1 MLVFY
6 SNILFILI
14 DYVIYVKNI
23 HIPSASLEL
32 EQKYGELISYFVSKN
47 TNKEVRRFRKII
59 PPERISRL
67 AEMLYSLTNSSSYNM
82 L

>member
-1 MLVFY
+1 M
-6 SNILFILI
+6 
-14 DYVIYVKNI
+14 
-23 HIPSASLEL
+23 PSASSEL
-32 EQKYGELISYFVSKN
+32 EQKYGEIISYFVSKN

-59 PPERISRL
+59 SPERISRL

>member
-1 MLVFY
+1 M
-6 SNILFILI
+6 
-14 DYVIYVKNI
+14 
-23 HIPSASLEL
+23 PSASSEL
-32 EQKYGELISYFVSKN
+32 EQKYGEIISYFVSKN